1 MEENMNSLMLKQVL
15 DKVTSLEGQIKDV
28 QTSLEGQIKE
38 VQTSLEGQ
46 IKEVRISSESQINGQ
61 GISIRQEMRNGFEQ
75 LGKKIDDQNMKFL
88 EHDCRITRL
97 ETLIAK

>member
-28 QTSLEGQIKE
+28 QTSLEGQIKD

-46 IKEVRISSESQINGQ
+46 IKDVQISSESQINGQ

-75 LGKKIDDQNMKFL
+75 LGKKIDDQNVKFL
-88 EHDCRITRL
+88 EHDRRITRL